1 MAFGCVLSV
10 SAHGRER
17 GLLGLAAPRRRT
29 AAWAAW
35 LSLLIVLLAALR
47 PAFADPIKAN
57 VVAGTSGGYARLIFS
72 MSDFNDVS
80 VRQTGNVLIISFKTP
95 VDISVD
101 RLAAQTGGYIGAAR
115 RDPDGMAV
123 RLALARKV
131 TVNAMAVG
139 QQYYVDLLP
148 DTWQGLPPGLPKEVV
163 DDLTRRAR
171 DAEKSLERAHRLMTL
186 EKIPPVRVHVAT
198 QPTFTRYV
206 FEIPKQISVSSH
218 RAANGLTLSFD
229 APVNFDLGDVLTALP
244 PTIGTVK
251 T

>member
-1 MAFGCVLSV
+1 
-10 SAHGRER
+10 
-17 GLLGLAAPRRRT
+17 
-29 AAWAAW
+29 
-35 LSLLIVLLAALR
+35 
-47 PAFADPIKAN
+47 
-57 VVAGTSGGYARLIFS
+57 

-95 VDISVD
+95 IDISVD
-101 RLAAQTGGYIGAAR
+101 RLAAQTSGYIGAAR

-148 DTWQGLPPGLPKEVV
+148 DTWQGLPPGLPQDVV

-171 DAEKSLERAHRLMTL
+171 DAEMALERAHRLASL
-186 EKIPPVRVHVAT
+186 GKIPPVRVHVAT

-206 FEIPKQISVSSH
+206 FAIPNQISVSS
-218 RAANGLTLSFD
+218 RRTTNELTLTFD

-244 PTIGTVK
+244 ATIGGGQDADQRWCRSRAVRSSRQGRRAQLSR
-251 T
+251 